1 MDTVIVPR
9 RSRSARLAP
18 RKMPS
23 RTSPLLLVL
32 MMLALP
38 AGGQQATEA
47 AADEKLRVL
56 VDKVLMAANDW
67 VMAEA
72 HVEEIAAAGFNVV
85 TPRRGN
91 DDIGEVRRIASLAAW
106 HGMRHMP
113 WMRATLLVP
122 EDEPDDSGKRLGWAD
137 GT

>member
-18 RKMPS
+18 RKMPT

-38 AGGQQATEA
+38 AGGQQVTEA

-67 VMAEA
+67 VITEA
-72 HVEEIAAAGFNVV
+72 HVEEIAA
-85 TPRRGN
+85 R
-91 DDIGEVRRIASLAAW
+91 
-106 HGMRHMP
+106 
-113 WMRATLLVP
+113 
-122 EDEPDDSGKRLGWAD
+122 
-137 GT
+137 